1 VTLRDYQF
9 DAVRAVLWSLATK
22 PEANPCAV
30 LPTGAGKSVVLA
42 EVARTAVQE
51 WHGRVLVVAH
61 VKELLEQNAAKI
73 RALCP
78 GVPVGIHSAGL
89 GRRDTDEPI
98 VVAGVQSAVRRL
110 EELGR
115 YDLVI
120 VDECFTAGTK
130 IDTPNGACNIEDAFV
145 GQAVFNAG
153 GVGRVEA
160 VSVRPAKTLCKVE
173 LSNGTT
179 IECTPNHPFFTES
192 GWCKAGALA
201 VGARVFCRKEVS
213 DLRNRVSSEDLP
225 GLARESDQV
234 RGGEPLESARLLFA
248 GVPMERTEE
257 TEAAKAAEAGS
268 TTESVNVERAGE
280 DGEENLP
287 VLRNGVSAAIL
298 RREAGRQGIV
308 ESSEVLLDPMREA
321 YGESRVREDGQNAQ
335 LDTSKEEGRQRSGNA
350 GIAETDAGV
359 SFGSCGRGAS
369 DCHDIGA
376 ASARAS
382 SRGEAGR
389 RDSFLEARGRAGR
402 KVAQELQGSGRGQ
415 AEESRACGARVV
427 RVEIVELAR
436 PVAVFN
442 LQVSGSPTYFA
453 DGVLVHNCHLIPP
466 EGEGQYRTLL
476 ASLRETNPRLRVAG
490 FTATPFRLDGGLI
503 CGEGKILTE
512 VCYEIGVR
520 ALIDGGWLSPLTSRT
535 HDAGAKLEGLH
546 LRGGE
551 FVAEEAAEAMGAR
564 GVVLETVRD
573 VARRTADRRSV
584 LVFCSGVDHA
594 REMAGRLAEFGESA
608 VLTGET
614 PAAERAEILR
624 RFRGEVSRD
633 LFGAATEKPLKFLCN
648 VGVLTTGFDAPNCDC
663 VVLARATMSTG
674 LYVQMV
680 GRGFRKCEG
689 KKDCRVLDY
698 ADNILRH
705 GPVDAIDI
713 RKGTGPRETWRRCPK
728 CDAPVPRKAEACPE
742 CGAEMPKQ
750 ERGPRE
756 MAGGVYGSASGA
768 SILADEGFAD
778 VAEVKGEFWE
788 RHEKRLKKGD
798 APKPPTVQITY
809 YVGPNRNYREWL
821 CVEHPARSFPRNKF
835 ESWWKKHA
843 PGAPVPATCDEAVAL
858 FDAGWTRAVRQV
870 TVERKPGEKYVSVVD
885 WGLDAKTR
893 RELAPE
899 TYAALENPEPTAEHG
914 DAWEGDDPAAPAPTQ
929 AAQADP
935 WDVDEDNL
943 PF

>member
-1 VTLRDYQF
+1 
-9 DAVRAVLWSLATK
+9 
-22 PEANPCAV
+22 
-30 LPTGAGKSVVLA
+30 
-42 EVARTAVQE
+42 
-51 WHGRVLVVAH
+51 
-61 VKELLEQNAAKI
+61 
-73 RALCP
+73 
-78 GVPVGIHSAGL
+78 
-89 GRRDTDEPI
+89 
-98 VVAGVQSAVRRL
+98 
-110 EELGR
+110 
-115 YDLVI
+115 
-120 VDECFTAGTK
+120 
-130 IDTPNGACNIEDAFV
+130 
-145 GQAVFNAG
+145 
-153 GVGRVEA
+153 
-160 VSVRPAKTLCKVE
+160 
-173 LSNGTT
+173 
-179 IECTPNHPFFTES
+179 
-192 GWCKAGALA
+192 
-201 VGARVFCRKEVS
+201 
-213 DLRNRVSSEDLP
+213 
-225 GLARESDQV
+225 
-234 RGGEPLESARLLFA
+234 
-248 GVPMERTEE
+248 M
-257 TEAAKAAEAGS
+257 
-268 TTESVNVERAGE
+268 
-280 DGEENLP
+280 
-287 VLRNGVSAAIL
+287 
-298 RREAGRQGIV
+298 
-308 ESSEVLLDPMREA
+308 
-321 YGESRVREDGQNAQ
+321 
-335 LDTSKEEGRQRSGNA
+335 
-350 GIAETDAGV
+350 
-359 SFGSCGRGAS
+359 
-369 DCHDIGA
+369 
-376 ASARAS
+376 
-382 SRGEAGR
+382 
-389 RDSFLEARGRAGR
+389 
-402 KVAQELQGSGRGQ
+402 
-415 AEESRACGARVV
+415 
-427 RVEIVELAR
+427 
-436 PVAVFN
+436 
-442 LQVSGSPTYFA
+442 
-453 DGVLVHNCHLIPP
+453 IPP

-476 ASLRETNPRLRVAG
+476 ASLRATNPRLRVAG

-535 HDAGAKLEGLH
+535 HDAGAKLDGLH

-573 VARRTADRRSV
+573 VAKRTADRKSV

-614 PAAERAEILR
+614 PPSERAEILR

-633 LFGAATEKPLKFLCN
+633 LFGAETEKPLKYLCN

-689 KKDCRVLDY
+689 KKDTLVLDY

-728 CDAPVPRKAEACPE
+728 CEAPVPRKAETCPE
-742 CGAEMPKQ
+742 CGAEMPRQ

-756 MAGGVYGSASGA
+756 MAGGVYGAASGA

-788 RHEKRLKKGD
+788 RHEKRLRKGD

-809 YVGPNRNYREWL
+809 YIGPNRNYREWL
-821 CVEHPARSFPRNKF
+821 CVEHPPRSFPRNKF

-843 PGAPVPATCDEAVAL
+843 PGAPVPATCEEAVAL

-885 WGLDAKTR
+885 WALDAKPR

-899 TYAALENPEPTAEHG
+899 AYAEREDPEPTAERG
-914 DAWEGDDPAAPAPTQ
+914 DAWEGDDPATAAPAQ
-929 AAQADP
+929 AAPADP
-935 WDVDEDNL
+935 WDADEDNL

>member
-1 VTLRDYQF
+1 MTLRDYQF

-61 VKELLEQNAAKI
+61 VKELLEQNASKI

-110 EELGR
+110 DEFGKF
-115 YDLVI
+115 DLVI
-120 VDECFTAGTK
+120 VDE
-130 IDTPNGACNIEDAFV
+130 
-145 GQAVFNAG
+145 
-153 GVGRVEA
+153 
-160 VSVRPAKTLCKVE
+160 S
-173 LSNGTT
+173 
-179 IECTPNHPFFTES
+179 
-192 GWCKAGALA
+192 
-201 VGARVFCRKEVS
+201 
-213 DLRNRVSSEDLP
+213 
-225 GLARESDQV
+225 
-234 RGGEPLESARLLFA
+234 
-248 GVPMERTEE
+248 
-257 TEAAKAAEAGS
+257 
-268 TTESVNVERAGE
+268 
-280 DGEENLP
+280 
-287 VLRNGVSAAIL
+287 
-298 RREAGRQGIV
+298 
-308 ESSEVLLDPMREA
+308 
-321 YGESRVREDGQNAQ
+321 
-335 LDTSKEEGRQRSGNA
+335 
-350 GIAETDAGV
+350 
-359 SFGSCGRGAS
+359 
-369 DCHDIGA
+369 
-376 ASARAS
+376 
-382 SRGEAGR
+382 
-389 RDSFLEARGRAGR
+389 
-402 KVAQELQGSGRGQ
+402 
-415 AEESRACGARVV
+415 
-427 RVEIVELAR
+427 
-436 PVAVFN
+436 
-442 LQVSGSPTYFA
+442 
-453 DGVLVHNCHLIPP
+453 HLIPP

-476 ASLRETNPRLRVAG
+476 ASLRATNPRLRVAG

-535 HDAGAKLEGLH
+535 HDAGAKLDGLH

-573 VARRTADRRSV
+573 VAKRTADRKSV

-614 PAAERAEILR
+614 PPSERAEILR

-633 LFGAATEKPLKFLCN
+633 LFGAETEKPLKYLCN

-689 KKDCRVLDY
+689 KKDCLVLDF

-742 CGAEMPKQ
+742 CGAEMPRQ

-756 MAGGVYGSASGA
+756 MAGGVYGAASGA

-809 YVGPNRNYREWL
+809 YIGPNRNYREWL
-821 CVEHPARSFPRNKF
+821 CVEHPPRSFPRNKF
-835 ESWWKKHA
+835 ESWWKQHA
-843 PGAPVPATCDEAVAL
+843 PGAPVPATCEEAVAL
-858 FDAGWTRAVRQV
+858 FEAGWTRAVRQV

-885 WGLDAKTR
+885 WALDAKTR

-914 DAWEGDDPAAPAPTQ
+914 DAWEGDDPATPAAPAQP
-929 AAQADP
+929 APADP
-935 WDVDEDNL
+935 WDADDDNL